1 MGVRFVAAATTDVGR
16 QRKVNEDACKLV
28 PSHDLW
34 ILADGM
40 GGHASGQVASQM
52 AVEAI
57 ADFMVRWREAPDF
70 EWPFE
75 IMDSRSVLE
84 NSLVNAVRVANVR
97 LYNRAQVDETCEGM
111 GTTVVVMAHGRDQG
125 LIIAHVGDSRCYR
138 LRGQE
143 FVQLTEDHSLVNHLM
158 RFFHLTREQAQAR
171 AGSNVIVRAV
181 GLEDDVDPDLTVDE
195 PRPGDI
201 YLACSDGLND
211 MVDDWII
218 QQILL
223 GNDDLQDA
231 ADALVRA
238 ANQAGGNDNIT
249 VVLLKALHD
258 G

>member
-1 MGVRFVAAATTDVGR
+1 MAKAKITTLARWLGPWAKAHHVPGNVQSEDLEVQGPPGRAPVRIR
-16 QRKVNEDACKLV
+16 
-28 PSHDLW
+28 
-34 ILADGM
+34 
-40 GGHASGQVASQM
+40 
-52 AVEAI
+52 
-57 ADFMVRWREAPDF
+57 RW
-70 EWPFE
+70 W
-75 IMDSRSVLE
+75 RSDTGPTL
-84 NSLVNAVRVANVR
+84 
-97 LYNRAQVDETCEGM
+97 
-111 GTTVVVMAHGRDQG
+111 VVMAHAKDGG
-125 LIIAHVGDSRCYR
+125 IVIAHVGDSRAYR

-158 RFFHLTREQAQAR
+158 RFFHLTREQAMAR

-181 GLEDDVDPDLTVDE
+181 GLEDDVDADLTVDQ
-195 PRPGDI
+195 PQVGDI

-238 ANQAGGNDNIT
+238 ANQAGGQDNIT
-249 VVLLKALHD
+249 VVLLKAIPD

>member
-1 MGVRFVAAATTDVGR
+1 MGVRIVAAAATDVGR
-16 QRKVNEDACKLV
+16 QRKVNEDAFQLL
-28 PSHDLW
+28 PGHNLW

-40 GGHASGQVASQM
+40 GGHASGQVASRM
-52 AVEAI
+52 AVDVV
-57 ADFMVRWREAPDF
+57 ADFMVRWRHDPGF
-70 EWPFE
+70 HWPFE
-75 IMDSRSVLE
+75 IMESRSHEE

-97 LYNRAQVDETCEGM
+97 LYNRSQVDAECEGM
-111 GTTVVVMAHGRDQG
+111 GTTLVVMAHARDRG
-125 LIIAHVGDSRCYR
+125 LIIAHVGDSRAYR
-138 LRGQE
+138 LRGQD

-181 GLEDDVDPDLTVDE
+181 GLEDDVDADLTVDQPE
-195 PRPGDI
+195 PGDI

-238 ANQAGGNDNIT
+238 ANQAGGHDNIT
-249 VVLLKALHD
+249 VVLLKAIPD

>member
-1 MGVRFVAAATTDVGR
+1 MGVRIVAAGATDVGR
-16 QRKVNEDACKLV
+16 QRKVNEDAYQLL
-28 PSHDLW
+28 PGHHLW

-52 AVEAI
+52 AVAAV
-57 ADFMVRWREAPDF
+57 ADFWTRWRVEPGF
-70 EWPFE
+70 QWPFE
-75 IMDSRSVLE
+75 IMESRSHEE

-97 LYNRAQVDETCEGM
+97 LYNRSQIDPECEGM
-111 GTTVVVMAHGRDQG
+111 GTTLVVMAHAKDGG
-125 LIIAHVGDSRCYR
+125 VVIAHVGDSRAYR

-181 GLEDDVDPDLTVDE
+181 GLEDDVDADLTVDQ
-195 PRPGDI
+195 PQVGDI

-238 ANQAGGNDNIT
+238 ANQAGGQDNIT
-249 VVLLKALHD
+249 VVLLKAIPD